1 MYLGFFAWVILWSIE
16 ILISVCTIR
25 ARTRT
30 EMIGTPQVIPFI
42 RHESVEAPQLIL
54 PYLEKFAVP
63 SMCKTH
69 VLNNNYDNWRI
80 LVTFYINNWKR
91 YSNCVVIFYNHC
103 RKEWL
108 PFLWHGSCI
117 FLECLPSSCSCKTP
131 QTIRS
136 KWKHRAG

>member
-16 ILISVCTIR
+16 ILISACAIR

-54 PYLEKFAVP
+54 PYLENLPFLLCAKHMYSTTFTIIDVF
-63 SMCKTH
+63 
-69 VLNNNYDNWRI
+69 

-131 QTIRS
+131 QIIRS
-136 KWKHRAG
+136 KLKHRAG